1 MSRER
6 TCPAAHTAK
15 GLALLRLCVARHF
28 LGCRRSEPPGGRCN
42 RRAKCRYGNINYGRE
57 YSGQLGCRGSEP
69 ARQPSRLKGLPCYGY
84 VSLGIFS
91 DVARANRPEVIVT
104 AGQNAAMGKA
114 NYGREYSGQL
124 GCRVSKPARQPTR
137 LKGLPCY
144 GLCRSAF
151 SRMSRERTA
160 RRSL

>member
-6 TCPAAHTAK
+6 TCPAALTAK
-15 GLALLRLCVARHF
+15 DFALLR
-28 LGCRRSEPPGGRCN
+28 S
-42 RRAKCRYGNINYGRE
+42 
-57 YSGQLGCRGSEP
+57 
-69 ARQPSRLKGLPCYGY
+69 

-124 GCRVSKPARQPTR
+124 GCRGSEPARQPTR

-144 GLCRSAF
+144 GYVSLGIF
-151 SRMSRERTA
+151 SDVAGANRPEVVVTA
-160 RRSL
+160 GQNAAIAKI